1 MRTAANLA
9 ILLITMPLGIFLSA
23 CSSTPRAAYPLESFT
38 STNVFSSTFPGSNQV
53 ACEGARRA
61 LLSQGYIISKA
72 DANEVIGEKKFQ
84 MENDVHM
91 QIEFHVACAE
101 DSKGSNSTTVFA
113 NAVRDRYTLKKSNDS
128 ASLGVGVLGSV
139 SLPIRMSDDSLVKV
153 ASETIP
159 AKEFYDGF
167 FVLMGRYID
176 TPADLTRPSPGD
188 SQPSDKPAAMAP
200 VPTSKR

>member
-1 MRTAANLA
+1 MRKSARQTLTFLA
-9 ILLITMPLGIFLSA
+9 MPICIFLSA
-23 CSSTPRAAYPLESFT
+23 CASSPHASYPLESFT
-38 STNVFSSTFPGSNQV
+38 STNVFSSTFPGTNQI

-72 DANEVIGEKKFQ
+72 DATEVIGEKKFQ
-84 MENDVHM
+84 MESDVHT

-101 DSKGSNSTTVFA
+101 DNKGSNSTTVFA

-159 AKEFYDGF
+159 SKDFYDGF
-167 FVLMGRYID
+167 FTLMTRYID
-176 TPADLTRPSPGD
+176 TPADLTRPSPID
-188 SQPSDKPAAMAP
+188 ASTSIKPEATTASAP
-200 VPTSKR
+200 K

>member
-1 MRTAANLA
+1 MSTQRT
-9 ILLITMPLGIFLSA
+9 
-23 CSSTPRAAYPLESFT
+23 AYPLESFT
-38 STNVFSSTFPGSNQV
+38 SANVFSSTFPGTDKV
-53 ACEGARRA
+53 ACEAARRT

-72 DANEVIGEKKFQ
+72 AATQVVGEKKFQ

-128 ASLGVGVLGSV
+128 ASIGVGVLGSV

-159 AKEFYDGF
+159 AKGFYDSF
-167 FVLMGRYID
+167 FALMERYID
-176 TPADLTRPSPGD
+176 VPPNLTRANAEDVPAGAIEPTPSIP
-188 SQPSDKPAAMAP
+188 P
-200 VPTSKR
+200 R